1 MFVCLSLSYRAI
13 ASIVFHD
20 CKVTI
25 IPLCSPMIMT
35 STPAQNSR
43 YPRPL
48 KATVTFH
55 HHSSPESSPLSYMLS
70 EPPSRIDSLCFTP
83 KLIHSTGIV
92 ANTYTHIIIIIA
104 IILTPDHSIDD
115 DGCCSIDD
123 ASNMS
128 SIVDQDRR
136 SNSLDSL
143 SEVRV
148 VSHCSNSIIVLSSL
162 GKPLY

>member
-92 ANTYTHIIIIIA
+92 ANTYTHIIIIG